1 MNCAGVA
8 GVRYLRN
15 GPRARTG
22 KLEAVRF
29 ATLAILAAF
38 GPACSFGSPTGSASS
53 TDAATDVPPD
63 VRAGCFGSI
72 VPVCPDTLPAA
83 TRSLDGTINTDTH
96 PDCRPTGTSL
106 DACVIA
112 GSTIA
117 VANVRA
123 TGSKPLVL
131 LATRDISINGT
142 LDVASRVG
150 GPRGAGSG
158 TGTCV
163 AGGAATSR
171 RGGAGGSH
179 GGAGGDGGN
188 GGPGSGGKGTAGPI
202 ASWMGLRGGCDGARG
217 SGNLPGQGGAG
228 GGAVALV
235 AMKIVVAGTINASGA
250 AGLESDD
257 EDGDAGGAGGG
268 GAGGTIVLD
277 APDVTIT
284 GFAFTN
290 GGGGGGASACSS
302 DSGNNGTDPTSTAPG
317 AGGAGGA
324 DGMCE
329 GGDGGT
335 GSSGGDGSQAQDGE
349 SGGGGGGGG
358 GGAGVIKTSDPTPPG
373 NTSPQL
379 R

>member
-29 ATLAILAAF
+29 ATLAILATF
-38 GPACSFGSPTGSASS
+38 GPACSFESPTGTSSPTDAS
-53 TDAATDVPPD
+53 TDPSPD

-72 VPVCPDTLPAA
+72 VPVCPDPLPTA
-83 TRSLDGTINTDTH
+83 TRSLDGTIDTDTH
-96 PDCRPTGTSL
+96 PDCRPTGTAL
-106 DACVIA
+106 AACVIA
-112 GSTIA
+112 GSSIA

-150 GPRGAGSG
+150 GSRGAGSG

-163 AGGAATSR
+163 AGGTATSR
-171 RGGAGGSH
+171 GGGAGGSH

-188 GGPGSGGKGTAGPI
+188 GGQGSGGKGTAGPI
-202 ASWMGLRGGCDGARG
+202 ASGMGLRGGCDGARG

-235 AMKIVVAGTINASGA
+235 ATRIVVTGIINASGA

-257 EDGDAGGAGGG
+257 GNGEAGGAGGG

-277 APDVTIT
+277 APDVMIM

-302 DSGNNGTDPTSTAPG
+302 DSGNNGSDPTRTAPG
-317 AGGAGGA
+317 AGGNGGA
-324 DGMCE
+324 DGECE

-335 GSSGGDGSQAQDGE
+335 GSSGDSGSGGE
-349 SGGGGGGGG
+349 AGSNGGGGGGGG